1 MKNAIVTIT
10 KININP
16 TASIVNQVSTPPKP
30 GAIQFA
36 IDSAEKKQHMETII
50 HIARYF
56 KTKGVI
62 FFMSLFLLQITGG
75 FEWYCNHWSE
85 CVSSVLFFL
94 CEKPQFNES
103 CSYFV
108 IFSINPSSTS
118 LNCFGSSIIR
128 KCPKPCITT
137 TCTP

>member
-36 IDSAEKKQHMETII
+36 IDSAVKKQHMETII

-62 FFMSLFLLQITGG
+62 LFMSLFFASNYWRLRMVLQ
-75 FEWYCNHWSE
+75 SL
-85 CVSSVLFFL
+85 VRMRFFCAVFPL
-94 CEKPQFNES
+94 
-103 CSYFV
+103 
-108 IFSINPSSTS
+108 
-118 LNCFGSSIIR
+118 
-128 KCPKPCITT
+128 
-137 TCTP
+137 

>member
-36 IDSAEKKQHMETII
+36 IDSAVKKQHMETII

-85 CVSSVLFFL
+85 CVSCVLFFL
-94 CEKPQFNES
+94 VKNRNS
-103 CSYFV
+103 MSLV
-108 IFSINPSSTS
+108 LISS
-118 LNCFGSSIIR
+118 FFR
-128 KCPKPCITT
+128 
-137 TCTP
+137 